1 MSASTT
7 NLSPKNSTAASVF
20 TKQLRAN
27 LQTYALIMALIV
39 IWIVFDITTGGLY
52 LSAQNFSNLFRQM
65 TVTAFLS
72 VGMVLVI
79 VTGGIDLSVGRLAGW
94 VSVWVAFFQA
104 NIWNH
109 VLPEQQVLTTILS
122 VLVGL
127 GIGTIYGI
135 VQGYIIAYLNV
146 TAFIVTLGSMWIL
159 NGLILIRTGGK
170 TIPSNQPKFSIIGQ
184 GYLPDWAGWILAG
197 LVVLLLFYMM
207 FSSRRRKVN
216 FGFEVP
222 SFTLDLAKTIFFSAL
237 VVGFVFYVNQYSG
250 VSNPVLI
257 LAVFAVVVS
266 YVSNNT
272 RFGRYAYAIGGNRE
286 AARLSG
292 ININKNI
299 FMIFVLMGFL
309 CGVSGVVMASYLGY
323 GTIAAG
329 SGYELYAIAACILG
343 GTSTLGGVG
352 TISGAMIGAL
362 IMASLINGLQIMNVA
377 SSWQYVLN
385 GLVLV
390 VAVLADVYLKKNR

>member
-7 NLSPKNSTAASVF
+7 NLSPKNSSAASVI

-27 LQTYALIMALIV
+27 LQTYALILALIV
-39 IWIVFDITTGGLY
+39 IWIIFDITTGGLY

-94 VSVWVAFFQA
+94 VSVWVAYFQA

-170 TIPSNQPKFSIIGQ
+170 TIPANQPLFSKIGQ

-207 FSSRRRKVN
+207 FSSRRRKVK

-222 SFTLDLAKTIFFSAL
+222 SFTLDLAKTIFFSLL

-257 LAVFAVVVS
+257 LAVFAVIVS

-309 CGVSGVVMASYLGY
+309 CGVSGIVMASYLGY

-329 SGYELYAIAACILG
+329 TGYELYAIAACILG

-362 IMASLINGLQIMNVA
+362 VLASLTNGLQIMNVA

-385 GLVLV
+385 GVVLV

>member
-7 NLSPKNSTAASVF
+7 NLSPKNSTAVSEFA
-20 TKQLRAN
+20 KQLRAN

-39 IWIVFDITTGGLY
+39 IWIIFNITTGGLY

-94 VSVWVAFFQA
+94 VSVWVAYFQA
-104 NIWNH
+104 EIWTQ
-109 VLPEQQVLTTILS
+109 VLPDQQVLTTILS

-135 VQGYIIAYLNV
+135 AQGYIIAYLRV
-146 TAFIVTLGSMWIL
+146 TSFIVTLGSMWIL

-170 TIPSNQPKFSIIGQ
+170 TIPSNQPLFSKIGQ
-184 GYLPDWAGWILAG
+184 GYVPDWAGWILAG

-207 FSSRRRKVN
+207 FSSRRRKVK

-237 VVGFVFYVNQYSG
+237 VVGFVFYVNQYNG

-257 LAVFAVVVS
+257 LAVFTVIVS

-292 ININKNI
+292 ININKSI

-329 SGYELYAIAACILG
+329 TGYELYAIAACILG

-352 TISGAMIGAL
+352 TVFGAMIGAL
-362 IMASLINGLQIMNVA
+362 VLASLTNGLQIMNVA

-390 VAVLADVYLKKNR
+390 LAVLADVYLKKNR

>member
-7 NLSPKNSTAASVF
+7 NLSPKNSSAASVI

-27 LQTYALIMALIV
+27 LQTYALILALIV
-39 IWIVFDITTGGLY
+39 IWIIFDITTGGLY

-170 TIPSNQPKFSIIGQ
+170 TIPANQPLFSKIGQ

-197 LVVLLLFYMM
+197 LVVVLLFYMM
-207 FSSRRRKVN
+207 FSSRRRKVK
-216 FGFEVP
+216 FGFETP
-222 SFTLDLAKTIFFSAL
+222 SFTLDLTKTIFFSLL

-257 LAVFAVVVS
+257 LALFAVVVS

-309 CGVSGVVMASYLGY
+309 CGVSGIVMASYLGY

-362 IMASLINGLQIMNVA
+362 VLASLTNGLQIMNVA

-385 GLVLV
+385 GVVLV

>member
-7 NLSPKNSTAASVF
+7 NLSPKNSSAASVI

-27 LQTYALIMALIV
+27 LQTYALILALIV
-39 IWIVFDITTGGLY
+39 IWIIFDITTGGLY

-94 VSVWVAFFQA
+94 VSVWVAYFQA
-104 NIWNH
+104 EIWTQ
-109 VLPEQQVLTTILS
+109 VLPDQQVLTTILS

-127 GIGTIYGI
+127 GLGTIYGI
-135 VQGYIIAYLNV
+135 VQGYIIAYLRV
-146 TAFIVTLGSMWIL
+146 TSFIVTLGSMWIL

-170 TIPSNQPKFSIIGQ
+170 TIPSNQPLFSKIGQ
-184 GYLPDWAGWILAG
+184 GYVPDWAGWILAG

-207 FSSRRRKVN
+207 FNSRQRKVK
-216 FGFEVP
+216 FGFETP
-222 SFTLDLAKTIFFSAL
+222 SLSLDLAKTIFFSL
-237 VVGFVFYVNQYSG
+237 LIVGYVFYVNQYSG
-250 VSNPVLI
+250 ISNPVLI
-257 LAVFAVVVS
+257 LAVVAVIIS

-292 ININKNI
+292 ININKSI

-329 SGYELYAIAACILG
+329 TGYELYAIAACILG

-352 TISGAMIGAL
+352 TVFGAMIGAL
-362 IMASLINGLQIMNVA
+362 IMASLTNGLQIMNVP

-385 GLVLV
+385 GAVLV

>member
-7 NLSPKNSTAASVF
+7 NLSPKNSSAASVI

-27 LQTYALIMALIV
+27 LQTYALILALIV
-39 IWIVFDITTGGLY
+39 IWIIFDITTGGLY

-170 TIPSNQPKFSIIGQ
+170 TIPANQPLFSKIGQ

-197 LVVLLLFYMM
+197 LVVVLLFYMM
-207 FSSRRRKVN
+207 FSSRRRKVK
-216 FGFEVP
+216 FGFETP
-222 SFTLDLAKTIFFSAL
+222 SFTLDLTKTIFFSLL

-257 LAVFAVVVS
+257 LAFFAVVVS

-362 IMASLINGLQIMNVA
+362 VLASLTNGLQIMNVA

-385 GLVLV
+385 GVVLV